1 MPPSLIGLTDYLHRL
16 ASPIAS
22 PTMTKD
28 IIKGIMTGCCYHAP
42 VFFAFLRYCFPFP
55 LAS

>member
-16 ASPIAS
+16 AL
-22 PTMTKD
+22 PTMTND

-42 VFFAFLRYCFPFP
+42 VFFAFLRYCLPFP